1 MLTFIALL
9 AINAKEVEKILN
21 RAINLDKQP
30 EAEKIIKKNGEL
42 YLLPADQNQ
51 PSNPPSKKKTNHAD
65 NLTID
70 LQKSILDFI
79 LKTVNYRDVFDRRS
93 SFV

>member
-42 YLLPADQNQ
+42 YLMPADQNQ
-51 PSNPPSKKKTNHAD
+51 PSNSPSKKTNHAD